1 MPCSGIIKI
10 AHSEGGVAPDTM
22 GETTK
27 KGRSAVRYFR
37 YMVAPPL
44 RSLPMLPPYTL
55 KFGYMKIIIYI
66 CECVHFTQSIE

>member
-27 KGRSAVRYFR
+27 KGKKCCRYFR
-37 YMVAPPL
+37 YILRPHILTLSLKSPPSKEL
-44 RSLPMLPPYTL
+44 L
-55 KFGYMKIIIYI
+55 
-66 CECVHFTQSIE
+66 V